1 MVFDKFLLEENVTQ
15 TEEIVFVSEK
25 YLVEIIT
32 GVKIDKDKSLM
43 SFKRLFDTKVIVF
56 NNLFL

>member
-1 MVFDKFLLEENVTQ
+1 MTFTKYLIDENATQ

-32 GVKIDKDKSLM
+32 EVKIDKNRSLM
-43 SFKRLFDTKVIVF
+43 SFKRLFDT
-56 NNLFL
+56 